1 VDENEE
7 EKGEKKSITQRYK
20 FKYTVAVSG
29 VPFIPCTDEFTGIFR
44 FLIRD

>member
-7 EKGEKKSITQRYK
+7 ENGENKSITQRYK

-29 VPFIPCTDEFTGIFR
+29 VPFMPCTDEFR